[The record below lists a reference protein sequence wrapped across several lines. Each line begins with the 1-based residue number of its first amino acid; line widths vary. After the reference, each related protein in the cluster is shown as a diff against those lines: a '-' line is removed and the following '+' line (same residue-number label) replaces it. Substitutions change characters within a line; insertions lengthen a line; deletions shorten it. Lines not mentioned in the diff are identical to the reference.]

1 MERIAMRKLSYQLTV
16 LLFTA
21 LITAYPMARGFKL
34 YLTDGSYQVVR
45 EYEVQGDRVRYYSLE
60 RSAWEELPKDLIDLE
75 ATEKGREEDKLRKE
89 KEFQE
94 AARIAAARPR
104 LPKTQGFEV
113 QAGVILPPLDGVF
126 VYDGRRVTQLIQN
139 AAEVSG
145 DKKRGVLGA
154 VLPLPVLRKRA
165 FVALPEP
172 HAALRILSP
181 TPMIYLRFAEFE
193 TIHFV
198 LIELISKKKTRRVE
212 VVTVG
217 PLGGKQKE
225 SRRPIPAELR
235 KITDGIYRLQP
246 KEPLAPGEYAVAE
259 ILKENQLNIDVWDFG
274 IDDFAKA
281 REEQKGALE
290 TTLKEAAASSHPH

>member
-1 MERIAMRKLSYQLTV
+1 MGRIMMRKISLLLAL
-16 LLFTA
+16 LLFTT
-21 LITAYPMARGFKL
+21 LFTASPQGRGFKL
-34 YLTDGSYQVVR
+34 YLTDGSHQVVR
-45 EYEVQGDRVRYYSLE
+45 EYEVQGDRVRYYSME
-60 RSAWEELPKDLIDLE
+60 RSAWEELPKDLIDIE
-75 ATEKGREEDKLRKE
+75 ATEKGREDDELRKE

-94 AARIAAARPR
+94 AARISAARPR

-113 QAGVILPPLDGVF
+113 QSGVILPPLDGVF
-126 VYDGRRVTQLIQN
+126 VYDGRRVIQLLQN
-139 AAEVSG
+139 ASQVSG
-145 DKKRGVLGA
+145 DKNRGVLGA
-154 VLPLPVLRKRA
+154 VIPLPVLRKRA

-181 TPMIYLRFAEFE
+181 TPVFYLRFADFE

-198 LIELISKKKTRRVE
+198 LIELVSKKKFRRVE

-225 SRRPIPAELR
+225 SRRPIPVELR

-246 KEPLAPGEYAVAE
+246 KEPLPPGEYAVAE

-274 IDDFAKA
+274 VDEFAKA

-290 TTLKEAAASSHPH
+290 TTLEEAAASSEPH